1 MNYKNKIRNFLE
13 TCDGKVI
20 DVINELYNQ
29 LISIDPNDQLDAF
42 AFLCENFKTIESDGS
57 NMIKENKRLNKYIDS
72 SFDRLD
78 KKSIN
83 DLIEETIR
91 DAVQKGVDA
100 NDLYHS
106 LWELLQSNKICE
118 TKTDKVLALFYI
130 LDNDLLPYCKLEIG
144 LSMDNKKY
152 KETISNF
159 NDNLIKEID
168 YIIDFDFEQKT
179 QESSLLLERLFSV
192 SEKEQQIVLLS
203 FIIENEIEKTKNKIN
218 SFINR
223 L

>member
-29 LISIDPNDQLDAF
+29 LITINTNDQLDAF

-57 NMIKENKRLNKYIDS
+57 NTIKENKRLNKYIDF

-78 KKSIN
+78 KKRIN
-83 DLIEETIR
+83 DLIEKTIR
-91 DAVQKGVDA
+91 EAVKNGVDA

-106 LWELLQSNKICE
+106 LWELLQSNRICE

-130 LDNDLLPYCKLEIG
+130 LDNDLLPYRKLDIG
-144 LSMDNKKY
+144 LSMNNEKY
-152 KETISNF
+152 KEIINSF
-159 NDNLIKEID
+159 NDDLIREID
-168 YIIDFDFEQKT
+168 YIIDFDFEQRT
-179 QESSLLLERLFSV
+179 QESSLLLNKLLSV
-192 SEKEQQIVLLS
+192 NNKEHQTVLLS
-203 FIIENEIEKTKNKIN
+203 FIIDNEIEKTKRKIN
-218 SFINR
+218 SFIHR